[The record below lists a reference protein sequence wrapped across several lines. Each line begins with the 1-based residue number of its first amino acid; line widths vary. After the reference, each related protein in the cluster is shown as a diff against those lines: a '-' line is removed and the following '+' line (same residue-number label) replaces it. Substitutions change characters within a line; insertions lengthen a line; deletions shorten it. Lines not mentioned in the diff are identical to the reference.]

1 MNRKVPETLRARRN
15 GAVILLSV
23 AAGMA
28 LLVAAFS
35 HFDGPAARCEGLG
48 GHMLVGPGGET
59 SCISPQTFLP
69 VKAFSPAQTE

>member
-1 MNRKVPETLRARRN
+1 MNRKGPEALRARRN

-35 HFDGPAARCEGLG
+35 HFDGPAARCEGRG

-69 VKAFSPAQTE
+69 VEAFSPAQTE